1 MPEGY
6 SRLASLMGTHK
17 GTAVFRR
24 FGTLNALNLLYL
36 QAELTNLENTLR
48 QQAKADA
55 ESGHFERSIYARD
68 WETLSESMAAE
79 NQHCPQWNTFLQVRK
94 KLDTYSKYSRSLI

>member
-1 MPEGY
+1 
-6 SRLASLMGTHK
+6 MGAHTE
-17 GTAVFRR
+17 TTVFRR

-55 ESGHFERSIYARD
+55 ESGHFERSVYARD
-68 WETLSESMAAE
+68 WQTLSEPIAGE
-79 NQHCPQWNTFLQVRK
+79 NQHCPQWDTMLKIRET
-94 KLDTYSKYSRSLI
+94 LDKYSEYSMTSIQQF